1 MMEEEKWTLVIV
13 PKTGFFK
20 LDLGELWRYRDLLVM
35 YIRRDIVTFYKQTIL
50 GPLWFILQPL
60 FTVLMF
66 MFVFGGIA
74 GISTDGLPRP
84 LFYMAGLL
92 CWNYFAECMNRCSDT
107 FNANQNVFGKVYFP
121 RLAVPVS
128 TVITGLMNFVIQLF
142 MFIVFSVWHI
152 IAGGSSLFGEGVLHP
167 NFWIFA
173 LPLLILQTA
182 LLGLGC
188 GIIISSLTTKY
199 RDLTVLVGFGV
210 SLWMYITP
218 IIYST
223 SAIASEKLLFVCRLN
238 PMTPV
243 VEVMRHAFLGTGE
256 IDFLSWGISIAVTAV
271 ILFVGV
277 VLFNKVEKTFMD
289 TV

>member
-107 FNANQNVFGKVYFP
+107 FNFRKSVFPAVDCSVVYCG
-121 RLAVPVS
+121 V
-128 TVITGLMNFVIQLF
+128 Q
-142 MFIVFSVWHI
+142 
-152 IAGGSSLFGEGVLHP
+152 FGENGYPVYTVSFYLSVLC
-167 NFWIFA
+167 A
-173 LPLLILQTA
+173 
-182 LLGLGC
+182 
-188 GIIISSLTTKY
+188 
-199 RDLTVLVGFGV
+199 
-210 SLWMYITP
+210 
-218 IIYST
+218 
-223 SAIASEKLLFVCRLN
+223 
-238 PMTPV
+238 
-243 VEVMRHAFLGTGE
+243 
-256 IDFLSWGISIAVTAV
+256 
-271 ILFVGV
+271 
-277 VLFNKVEKTFMD
+277 
-289 TV
+289 